1 MAEYIERETAYDTL
15 TEYYHHSTDTQHGA
29 LREALSRVPI
39 ADVETVERSRWVKAS
54 GSWFTPG
61 GDPVW
66 ECFKCGKGK
75 HVYGIEHGTYG
86 SDVSDGQW
94 VSCPNCGAKM
104 DGEEINRAP
113 TIIEAEGKDDV

>member
-1 MAEYIERETAYDTL
+1 MAEYIEREL
-15 TEYYHHSTDTQHGA
+15 
-29 LREALSRVPI
+29 ALSHPFANGKYDHENADEHFILGHESYKEWLEQQPI
-39 ADVETVERSRWVKAS
+39 ADVETVEHSRWVKAN
-54 GSWFTPG
+54 GSWVTPG

-104 DGEEINRAP
+104 DGE
-113 TIIEAEGKDDV
+113 G